1 MASELQVNTI
11 TEATSGS
18 GITFAKD
25 IIPATPLSHRNMIIN
40 GGMNVSQRYGTSGA
54 SLSGSNTGDYTVDR
68 FALIIGSS
76 YNLDTTTTQ
85 VSGDPNE
92 TGQSKAL
99 KIECDTVQ
107 NPSSTHN
114 GGVFTKL
121 EGQDL
126 QRLLYGTASAKN
138 SVLTFWA
145 KAGGSGAGQ
154 YTCQIK
160 YLKSGPTYYVQYHT
174 FTLTTSWQKFTIN
187 LNANGTATSQPII
200 DDNTAGMEIYWWLVA
215 GSSDLV
221 SASST
226 WTAGDSTYKAVTGQT
241 NFMADT
247 SNEFYLTGVQLEL
260 GSVATPFEHR
270 SFGEE
275 LARCQRYYQN
285 FERNSPSLPENQVS
299 SIGAG
304 IWYTTNQIL
313 ATFDIYTVKR
323 ATPTLTVSS
332 ADWAYYYGSSLG
344 QGSNDSSS
352 PFDVVT
358 PNTARINI
366 ATSSSQ
372 TAGWGTHILLNDNE
386 TIEVNAE
393 L

>member
-25 IIPATPLSHRNMIIN
+25 VIPATPLSHRNMIIN
-40 GGMNVSQRYGTSGA
+40 GGINVSQRYGTSSA

-107 NPSSTHN
+107 NPSATHN

-226 WTAGDSTYKAVTGQT
+226 EKELKKSKGKKIDL
-241 NFMADT
+241 
-247 SNEFYLTGVQLEL
+247 SNILGEL
-260 GSVATPFEHR
+260 
-270 SFGEE
+270 
-275 LARCQRYYQN
+275 LA
-285 FERNSPSLPENQVS
+285 
-299 SIGAG
+299 
-304 IWYTTNQIL
+304 
-313 ATFDIYTVKR
+313 KR
-323 ATPTLTVSS
+323 AKEKKINSVYFDRGGYKYHGRIKAL
-332 ADWAYYYGSSLG
+332 ADSLRKNG
-344 QGSNDSSS
+344 LK
-352 PFDVVT
+352 
-358 PNTARINI
+358 I
-366 ATSSSQ
+366 
-372 TAGWGTHILLNDNE
+372 
-386 TIEVNAE
+386 
-393 L
+393 

>member
-1 MASELQVNTI
+1 MSNLVIPDGGTIGSASDTDAI
-11 TEATSGS
+11 AISSSGAVTLS
-18 GITFAKD
+18 SD
-25 IIPATPLSHRNMIIN
+25 LIPATPLSHRNMIIN
-40 GGMNVSQRYGTSGA
+40 GGMNVSQRYGTGSA

-68 FALIIGSS
+68 FALIVGSS
-76 YNLDTTTTQ
+76 YNLDTTSTQ

-99 KIECDTVQ
+99 KIKCDTLQ
-107 NPSSTHN
+107 NPSATHN

-154 YTCQIK
+154 YSCQIK

-226 WTAGDSTYKAVTGQT
+226 WTTGDSSYKAVTGQT
-241 NFMADT
+241 NFMADN

-270 SFGEE
+270 SYGDE
-275 LARCQRYYQN
+275 LARCQRYYNTHPDGSMNMHGFYYNSNTSLAEVN
-285 FERNSPSLPENQVS
+285 FPVTMRAAPALVALN
-299 SIGAG
+299 GAG
-304 IWYTTNQIL
+304 STSTDVTSIMGFTRAFSDAVGNFIDSYT
-313 ATFDIYTVKR
+313 
-323 ATPTLTVSS
+323 
-332 ADWAYYYGSSLG
+332 AD
-344 QGSNDSSS
+344 
-352 PFDVVT
+352 
-358 PNTARINI
+358 
-366 ATSSSQ
+366 
-372 TAGWGTHILLNDNE
+372 
-386 TIEVNAE
+386 AE